1 MADFTSIIKRP
12 TYEVIDD
19 VLYAMLPYG
28 SLADRMDTFTL
39 SESIISTINNTEETE
54 LIEVGKI
61 DVTSIDHAVLVGL
74 TESNVHPISSI
85 GTSGGDQLST
95 ILGEKTDSATI
106 IADINSSVEV
116 TKISKTQIQINT
128 ITHNELDDRDVSD
141 CHPQS
146 AITDLVSDLST
157 ITGDIST
164 NTGDISTLS
173 GAVSTLQ
180 GNYNDALHGHSSLDD
195 TIWCIKLA
203 LDSLY
208 AATSGWSKP
217 ACYSD
222 WVA

>member
-1 MADFTSIIKRP
+1 MDITTPRRP
-12 TYEVIDD
+12 SYEVLDD

-28 SLADRMDTFTL
+28 NLADKLDSLTPT
-39 SESIISTINNTEETE
+39 ETIIDTINNTEETE
-54 LIEVGKI
+54 LIDVSKI
-61 DVTSIDHAVLVGL
+61 DVSSIDHVSLSGL
-74 TESNVHPISSI
+74 TENNVHPISSI

-95 ILGEKTDSATI
+95 ILSNKTDAATI
-106 IADINSSVEV
+106 IADINASVEV
-116 TKISKTQIQINT
+116 TKISKTQIQIST
-128 ITHNELDDRDVSD
+128 ITHNELDDRDVAD

-180 GNYNDALHGHSSLDD
+180 SNYNDALHGHADLD
-195 TIWCIKLA
+195 TVIWCIKLA

-208 AATSGWSKP
+208 AVTSGWSKP
-217 ACYSD
+217 GCYSD